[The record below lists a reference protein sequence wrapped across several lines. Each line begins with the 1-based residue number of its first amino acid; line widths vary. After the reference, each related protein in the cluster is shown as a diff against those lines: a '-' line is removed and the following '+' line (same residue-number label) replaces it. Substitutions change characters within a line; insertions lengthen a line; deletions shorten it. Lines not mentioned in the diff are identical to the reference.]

1 MTTSLDPR
9 QRAMLAEMG
18 VRVWQKAPVD
28 AAPSVVVDAAPP
40 AAKPVAVKPTSVGV
54 APALRQPA
62 PTPQTAIPTVA
73 LAPAATLGELPEG
86 LSTMDWTSLTA
97 AAANCR
103 ACGLCAHRQH
113 SVFADG
119 QPAVGQGSTDWL
131 IVGDAPNDSENTS
144 GKPFAGPESDL
155 LDAMLQ
161 AMGLQR
167 HGLGRAK
174 ESVVLVNAL
183 KCMPPAQRNPH
194 PEELAQCSHFLK
206 RQMELLQPRMV
217 LAMGRLAALAVLQD
231 TLVDSQSLPLGK
243 LRGQVHQAHGR
254 PVIVTYHP
262 SYLMR
267 TPADKAKAWHDLC
280 LAMAQ
285 LRQTSPP

>member
-28 AAPSVVVDAAPP
+28 AAPSVVVDTVLP
-40 AAKPVAVKPTSVGV
+40 AAKPVAVKPTSVAV

-62 PTPQTAIPTVA
+62 PTPQTAAPRVDVA
-73 LAPAATLGELPEG
+73 TASTLGKLPEG
-86 LSTMDWTSLTA
+86 LSTMDWAALTS

-103 ACGLCAHRQH
+103 ACPLCEHRQH

-119 QPAVGQGSTDWL
+119 QPAVGQGVTDWL
-131 IVGDAPNDSENTS
+131 IVGDAPNDSENAS

-167 HGLGRAK
+167 QGL
-174 ESVVLVNAL
+174 
-183 KCMPPAQRNPH
+183 
-194 PEELAQCSHFLK
+194 
-206 RQMELLQPRMV
+206 
-217 LAMGRLAALAVLQD
+217 
-231 TLVDSQSLPLGK
+231 
-243 LRGQVHQAHGR
+243 
-254 PVIVTYHP
+254 
-262 SYLMR
+262 
-267 TPADKAKAWHDLC
+267 
-280 LAMAQ
+280 
-285 LRQTSPP
+285 